1 MDSSLQKAIDHAS
14 VVSFDVFDTLI
25 KRNCANPTDIFTITE
40 KRFNRQNGDK
50 ITGFKKAR
58 IEAERYARTLE
69 ETGEINFDAI
79 YDNLDF
85 PHKDKLKQLELLCE
99 EAYCVPNKRLKAIYD
114 YCVEKEKT
122 IVCISDMY
130 LPSEEIR
137 KILKNAGYQNVK
149 KIYVSNEYKKTK
161 RKGNLFDEALKDFS
175 LKSSQL
181 VHIGDSW
188 RSDYLMP
195 KMKGIKAFH
204 FSRKIINVKYGK
216 EVQKQEGLNI
226 IGSVLN
232 NTTEGGEDFYRFGY
246 EVLGPFCVEFCLWIK
261 KQMEEQG
268 RTKLFFCARDM
279 QLIKSIFTTLFPF
292 YADDCQYL
300 YISRR
305 SIILPFLHVRND
317 WDGFLKFL
325 AAVFLKKFTIND
337 VLDWLM
343 VEKKTFNISNSGFV
357 PTPDTPIMLSDFKD
371 SDDAKHWFYNDFYP
385 SIKNRCEE
393 QYNYLCGYMTSL
405 TFNCNSSVLVD
416 TGWAGTTQ
424 YFISQIFGKELFGAY
439 IGLRSGKWKELNDSN
454 SKAFVFDSIKGLNS
468 EYSEDILIPA
478 FATMFE
484 KIISA
489 QHGTTICYNKKNKYE
504 LGSCYVSHEVNQIQL
519 GALTFANNIKYCIND
534 IVPNERSVYFQSLMR
549 IILAPTYK
557 EACLLGDLVDEN
569 FHFSY
574 FAKPDS
580 VFYYARNPS
589 KMLNDFF
596 ASSWKI
602 GFLKRLFRISL
613 PYFSFYKLGV
623 RFRKSFFKR
632 RNY

>member
-1 MDSSLQKAIDHAS
+1 MDSSLQKAIDNAS

-69 ETGEINFDAI
+69 ETGEIGFDAI
-79 YDNLDF
+79 YENLNF
-85 PHKDKLKQLELLCE
+85 PHKDKLKQLELFCE
-99 EAYCVPNKRLKAIYD
+99 EAYCVPNKRLKKIYD
-114 YCVEKEKT
+114 YCVEKNKT

-130 LPSEEIR
+130 LPSSEIR
-137 KILKNAGYQNVK
+137 KILENAGYQNIK

-161 RKGNLFDEALKDFS
+161 RKGNLFDKALKDFS

-232 NTTEGGEDFYRFGY
+232 NTTEEGEDFYRFGY

-268 RTKLFFCARDM
+268 RSKLFFCARDM
-279 QLIKSIFTTLFPF
+279 QLMHIIFNVLFPISSENVNYF
-292 YADDCQYL
+292 YV
-300 YISRR
+300 SRQ
-305 SIILPFLHVRND
+305 SIILPFLYINNNWSD
-317 WDGFLKFL
+317 FLDFL
-325 AAVFLKKFTIND
+325 AAVFIKSFTINN
-337 VLDWLM
+337 VLDWLKVKRELM
-343 VEKKTFNISNSGFV
+343 TNKLEKYSL
-357 PTPDTPIMLSDFKD
+357 TPDAILLLDEFRDNNAAKEWFYRELLPLIQNECKDQFDNFCGYLSNLKFDA
-371 SDDAKHWFYNDFYP
+371 DDAILID
-385 SIKNRCEE
+385 
-393 QYNYLCGYMTSL
+393 
-405 TFNCNSSVLVD
+405 V
-416 TGWAGTTQ
+416 GWAGTTQ
-424 YFISQIFGKELFGAY
+424 YFLGRILRKEIHGLY
-439 IGLRSGKWKELNDSN
+439 VGLRNGRMHWFSDDNA
-454 SKAFVFDSIKGLNS
+454 KAFAFDVKNGLNS
-468 EYSEDILIPA
+468 VYGKDINLPA

-489 QHGTTICYNKKNKYE
+489 QHGTTISYNGQWKYD
-504 LGSCYVSHEVNQIQL
+504 LGISYESHEINQIHL
-519 GALTFANNIKYCIND
+519 GAVAFAEKLKKIVHD
-534 IVPNERSVYFQSLMR
+534 IALKDYPAFFNSLMR
-549 IILAPTYK
+549 IVLSPTYK

-569 FHFSY
+569 FYFSY
-574 FAKPDS
+574 FAKPKS
-580 VFYYARNPS
+580 FKYYAKHP
-589 KMLNDFF
+589 KEICPDFF
-596 ASSWKI
+596 ASSWKM
-602 GFLKRLFRISL
+602 GFLKRLLIIPL
-613 PYFSFYKLGV
+613 PYFSLYKIGV
-623 RFRKSFFKR
+623 ALRLILSKK
-632 RNY
+632 